1 MENDIG
7 YLRSFSLQ
15 DLNVSV
21 CCIADGAGPFG
32 DFLLAKIYGY
42 LFICGWSALMRGVIS
57 SGGSGRCSGPWC
69 GGGSGLGSPCLCRW
83 PGGGLWAV
91 SKVERT
97 ARTRT
102 PRFPRFILLASFS
115 DTLLMVSIIEI
126 VYDCYLRPLLQS

>member
-1 MENDIG
+1 MLHCGWGRRVWRFSACKDLWVFVH
-7 YLRSFSLQ
+7 LR
-15 DLNVSV
+15 VV
-21 CCIADGAGPFG
+21 CFNAGG
-32 DFLLAKIYGY
+32 DFFGGFWS
-42 LFICGWSALMRGVIS
+42 LFRSMVW
-57 SGGSGRCSGPWC
+57 GSP
-69 GGGSGLGSPCLCRW
+69 GLGPRACIVG

>member
-1 MENDIG
+1 
-7 YLRSFSLQ
+7 
-15 DLNVSV
+15 
-21 CCIADGAGPFG
+21 
-32 DFLLAKIYGY
+32 
-42 LFICGWSALMRGVIS
+42 MRGVIS

-69 GGGSGLGSPCLCRW
+69 GGARAWVPVPVSLDR
-83 PGGGLWAV
+83 GGGLWAV

>member
-1 MENDIG
+1 MG

-21 CCIADGAGPFG
+21 CCIADGAGAFG
-32 DFLLAKIYGY
+32 DFLLARIYGY

-69 GGGSGLGSPCLCRW
+69 GGARAWVPVPVSLAR
-83 PGGGLWAV
+83 GGGLWAV